1 MRADVTFLAPNIKVR
16 ADWSRQKGRLK
27 RWGARTE
34 ELASLR
40 FDIKT
45 NLNPLLNSYNTKQ
58 LFIYLTASYD
68 EGVLNQG
75 QGEHEVVL
83 WDRIIT
89 RGDMKDIRATGQKVK
104 TSGGSKRGRGNVRVE
119 EGKNKYQWRNPS
131 GTFK

>member
-1 MRADVTFLAPNIKVR
+1 M
-16 ADWSRQKGRLK
+16 
-27 RWGARTE
+27 
-34 ELASLR
+34 R

-58 LFIYLTASYD
+58 LFIYLTATYD
-68 EGVLNQG
+68 ESAISNPSQG

-89 RGDMKDIRATGQKVK
+89 RGDIKDLRATGQKVK
-104 TSGGSKRGRGNVRVE
+104 TSGGPKRGRGNVKIE

-131 GTFK
+131 GTFKSVFIPFRGENQA